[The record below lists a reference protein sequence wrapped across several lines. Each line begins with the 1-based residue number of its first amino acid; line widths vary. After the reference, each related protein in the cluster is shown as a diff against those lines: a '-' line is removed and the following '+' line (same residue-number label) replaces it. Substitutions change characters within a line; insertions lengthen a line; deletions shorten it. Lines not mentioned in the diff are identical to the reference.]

1 MKILKKAFI
10 LIMIIIISIIL
21 TNSFKPNIFAS
32 STLNTNYKRSVVN
45 VGVLWPNLDN
55 PFVKLIDRSL
65 KDIENKTENNV
76 RFTSY
81 DGKNNIATQYEQLDS
96 LLRSNINLLIIDLVH
111 TSEDVVKYVI
121 DIATEKNIPVIFLNM
136 DPSVAAKLSEYYKLN
151 IVFMAE
157 AFKKPAMLQGKIIV
171 DAWNA
176 NRQNID
182 KNGDGILQYIM
193 ISGERNHAI
202 TKERTQYSIEAIN
215 DAGIKTEQLA
225 LQFAN
230 WDKEVA
236 KGFIKS
242 LFLKYD
248 GNIEAI
254 IANNY
259 DMAIGAVEALQTYG
273 YNKGDKSKN
282 ILVVGFDGLQE
293 AKDLIDKGFMTGTVT
308 QDPTTVSEALYTI
321 GMNLVNNVDPLENTN
336 YKLGSAGIVVEFPH
350 YEYITKSTIL

>member
-1 MKILKKAFI
+1 MKISCKSFTP
-10 LIMIIIISIIL
+10 IIIMAVIL
-21 TNSFKPNIFAS
+21 TNSFKTNIFAS
-32 STLNTNYKRSVVN
+32 STLSASNNSVVN

-55 PFVKLIDRSL
+55 PFMKLIDKGL
-65 KDIENKTENNV
+65 KDIENKTENRV

-81 DGKNNIATQYEQLDS
+81 DSKNNIATQYEQLDS
-96 LLRSNINLLIIDLVH
+96 LLRSNINLLIVDLVN
-111 TSEDVVKYVI
+111 TTEDTVKYVI
-121 DIATEKNIPVIFLNM
+121 DSATEKNIPVIFFNV
-136 DPSVAAKLSEYYKLN
+136 DPSVATKFSEYYKLN

-157 AFKKPAMLQGKIIV
+157 DFKKPAMLQGKIIV

-193 ISGERNHAI
+193 VSGERNHAI

-230 WDKEVA
+230 WDKELA

-242 LFLKYD
+242 SFLKYD
-248 GNIEAI
+248 GSIEAI
-254 IANNY
+254 IANND

-273 YNKGDKSKN
+273 YNRGDKSKN

-293 AKDLIDKGFMTGTVT
+293 AKDLIDKGFMAGTVT

-336 YKLGSAGIVVEFPH
+336 YKLGGAGIVVEFPH